1 MQKKHDEYNNDD
13 KVGKNILDD
22 MYTIEKIN
30 ETKSFN

>member
-1 MQKKHDEYNNDD
+1 MNTIMMIKS
-13 KVGKNILDD
+13 GKNTLDD